1 MSETNNED
9 SIDRYAV
16 FGNPISHSKSPQIH
30 SAFAQQT
37 GQNLVYTAELA
48 EVEDFE
54 ECVAAFVKNNGK
66 GINITVPFKQQAWQL
81 ATQRSSRAERAG
93 AVNTII
99 VKNDGSYFGENTDGI
114 GLVRDL
120 INNHQIPLSGKN
132 ILIIGAG
139 GAVRGVIEPIMENNP
154 DVLVIA
160 NRTVAKALQLAD
172 DFSDLGNI
180 SGCGFDELDGN
191 SFDIVINGTS
201 ASLHGE
207 LPPLPDKLFSD
218 NACAYDMMY
227 AAEPTIF
234 MQWASQHGAEN
245 VFDGLGMLVE
255 QAAESF
261 NLWRGVLP
269 ETQPVISA
277 IKNALK

>member
-1 MSETNNED
+1 MSETNNEE

-37 GQNLVYTAELA
+37 GQDLIYSAELA

-54 ECVAAFVKNNGK
+54 ERVAAFVKNNGK

-120 INNHQIPLSGKN
+120 INNHQIPLSGKK
-132 ILIIGAG
+132 ILIVGAG
-139 GAVRGVIEPIMENNP
+139 GAVRGVIEPILKEDP
-154 DVLVIA
+154 VELVIA
-160 NRTVAKALQLAD
+160 NRTVEKALQLAK
-172 DFSDLGNI
+172 DFSDLGSI
-180 SGCGFDELDGN
+180 TGCGFDELEGQ

-207 LPPLPDKLFSD
+207 LPPLPDKLFSN
-218 NACAYDMMY
+218 NASAYDMMY
-227 AAEPTIF
+227 AAKPTVF
-234 MQWASQHGAEN
+234 MQWASQHGTTK

-261 NLWRGVLP
+261 NLWRGVEP
-269 ETQPVISA
+269 ETQPVIST